1 MKGTVLGFDVQTGEG
16 VILNDQDVRY
26 AFSKMNWRDTLAPM
40 KGQRVDFEPWGTMAN
55 NVFLDIQAGQF
66 ASVPAADM
74 SFTDAVRSCFRRAT
88 DFQGRSRRKEYWYFR
103 IVEICW
109 TILVSVISDDLK
121 HSGSVIAGLLNLLL
135 ILPCLYMFVVD
146 LSVSVRRLHDTGRS
160 GWWMLLYFTV
170 IGMIPVWI
178 MMCFDTDYR
187 INKWG
192 YPAKQP

>member
-55 NVFLDIQAGQF
+55 NVFLDIQFGQF
-66 ASVPAADM
+66 TSLPAADM
-74 SFTDAVRSCFRRAT
+74 SFTDAVRSCLRRVT

-103 IVEICW
+103 IFG
-109 TILVSVISDDLK
+109 ILCSIVISMISSDLR
-121 HSGSVIAGLLNLLL
+121 HGGGGIVALLGIAAFFAW
-135 ILPCLYMFVVD
+135 LYLFVVD

-160 GWWMLLYFTV
+160 GWWVLLYFTV
-170 IGMIPVWI
+170 IGTIPLLI

-192 YPAKQP
+192 YPAK